1 MPEDSLLPPPE
12 SAGLPWSRLKEAGW
26 RIKHMGHDNGTRL
39 LVVLKKDEEILN
51 ISGPDTPELWTRLEV
66 KAGIEKRSAI
76 PKKEKQ
82 QADPRHKEFIE
93 AWDTAYRAHFQR
105 RYIFN
110 GAVDASQLSR
120 FLKSTEI
127 NVSQM
132 IDVARDAWSTADTA
146 KFAQATKRASTIAG
160 FCTSWNDIN
169 AEINRLNPKT
179 TQDTSHVL

>member
-1 MPEDSLLPPPE
+1 MNTDLLPPEYPY
-12 SAGLPWSRLKEAGW
+12 PWSKLQEAGW
-26 RIKHMGHDNGTRL
+26 HIAHLAHVRLAGQTSINVIIIKDAVTHCEKGDPA
-39 LVVLKKDEEILN
+39 VVFTK
-51 ISGPDTPELWTRLEV
+51 LEV

-93 AWDTAYRAHFQR
+93 AWGFAYTQHFQR

-132 IDVARDAWSTADTA
+132 IDVARDAWTTADTA